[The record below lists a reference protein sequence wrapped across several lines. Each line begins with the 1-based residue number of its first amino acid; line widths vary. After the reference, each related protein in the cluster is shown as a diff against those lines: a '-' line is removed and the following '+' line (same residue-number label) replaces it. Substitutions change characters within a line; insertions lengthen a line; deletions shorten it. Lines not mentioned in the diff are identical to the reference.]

1 MIPKAKIEALENAPP
16 KMVSNNPKIP
26 CASPDNLDGSTPGST
41 TKEPSLNIIK
51 NPIVLKILS
60 LSSSMENIFFMV
72 EKKRF
77 IL

>member
-1 MIPKAKIEALENAPP
+1 MEAFENAPP
-16 KMVSNNPKIP
+16 RIVSSKPNIP
-26 CASPDNLDGSTPGST
+26 WASPDSFEGSTPGST
-41 TKEPSLNIIK
+41 TNEPSLKIIR
-51 NPIVLKILS
+51 NPRVLKILS